1 VLPGSRES
9 GRLTLQRADVA
20 IVGAGPS
27 GAWTAF
33 LLARKGARVLVLDP
47 SHPREKPCGGGVTGR
62 ALALVAHALPHPL
75 PSVAIRRAR
84 FLDGSGH
91 SASVDLPSTGR
102 TDALVVSGRA
112 AFDGLLLDAALA
124 AGAELDRSRAID
136 VRRAPSGFEIQTAD
150 GRNRAAAVVVGADG
164 VNSLVRRKLHR
175 PFARRQL
182 SIATGYFAHGTT
194 SDEILLEFVA
204 DPPGYIWSFPRP
216 DHLAIGIC
224 ASAVAGT
231 TSGALRQ
238 IAARWIERTRL
249 ADNGRI
255 EPYSWPIPSL
265 SAGDLDAVT
274 VAGPQWYLVGDAAG
288 AVDPITREGIF
299 FALQSASFAADAIA
313 GSQGQ
318 GERHYAERMRSDIM
332 SELRRAAQLKDT
344 FFQPRFTRLLIDA
357 LHRSAPIR
365 SVMAD
370 LVAGAQSYRGLKWR
384 LVRTLEIGY
393 AAKAVAALA

>member
-1 VLPGSRES
+1 MREA
-9 GRLTLQRADVA
+9 TLQSADVA

-62 ALALVAHALPHPL
+62 AIALVEHALPHPL
-75 PSVAIRRAR
+75 AAVAIRRAR
-84 FLDGSGH
+84 FLDGNGH
-91 SASVDLPSTGR
+91 SASVDLPSTDG

-136 VRRAPSGFEIQTAD
+136 VRRAPRGFEIQTAD

-164 VNSLVRRKLHR
+164 VNSLVRRKLTR
-175 PFARRQL
+175 PFARHQL

-194 SDEILLEFVA
+194 GDEILLEFVA

-249 ADNGRI
+249 ANDGRI

-318 GERHYAERMRSDIM
+318 SERHYAERMQSDIM
-332 SELRRAAQLKDT
+332 SELRRAARLKDT

-357 LHRSAPIR
+357 LRRSAPIR

-393 AAKAVAALA
+393 AAKALAALA